1 MKRFAFF
8 FFSFASSAKKQTFVR
23 VCVGSV
29 FFARLTVND
38 RRETTHSQLR
48 SLASEVV
55 HPSFPGGRS
64 GALRDARDAD
74 LSKTNLEW
82 DVRFVAGLGSDPDA
96 CACNP
101 EYFAMEGLEDEQAK
115 RDLPEDE
122 SLAAELAAAA
132 AKAAAKA
139 REGEVRDALYLSVV
153 HKFNACGVPLVVD
166 PSDYGATPLPSKHTQ
181 ILHTRLYD
189 TKHVVGALERAVAAA
204 PGAGDASARRRRRR
218 FAEKTRRLQREM
230 LPEGAETLLDD
241 HLESIVKDAAAAA
254 SAIERLREEGTTE
267 GAAAAESLADAT
279 SLARVYQRSA
289 RYGYFL
295 RAVSARVRLERC
307 AMEALHVDRLHGR
320 TPTLLRSHGVA
331 NALRPPRWL
340 AEARE
345 PDAASMWLRASRG
358 DAGMSSKAD
367 MASLASNIV
376 GPLPAYPDSVGDW
389 VEPVEEQEHTA
400 WLKVEAP
407 EESWRSRRE
416 SRRRRDE
423 AKRAAALGAA
433 YDTASI
439 GDWIADDGVDDDVP
453 LDGSDTPAPSAGDAG
468 DANQTAATTEAK
480 DDKNGEED
488 ASAASFSR
496 AAGEGFGGFSPSPA
510 PSPSLSAVVSSMD
523 LGLRASLA
531 QIAGKETKA
540 VLRDHVDALFGTS
553 NRSRSATEKSRGAR
567 FDRGIAAY
575 PGEDVCGNAS
585 VAPLDALRYLVV
597 EAAAFGAGLH
607 AAEKLGERYDL
618 LHASRDAFEA

>member
-1 MKRFAFF
+1 M
-8 FFSFASSAKKQTFVR
+8 
-23 VCVGSV
+23 
-29 FFARLTVND
+29 
-38 RRETTHSQLR
+38 
-48 SLASEVV
+48 V

-74 LSKTNLEW
+74 PPSSNLEW
-82 DVRFVAGLGSDPDA
+82 DVRFVAGLGSDPNA

-101 EYFAMEGLEDEQAK
+101 EYFAMEGLEDEEAK
-115 RDLPEDE
+115 RDLPKDE

-181 ILHTRLYD
+181 SMHTTNKNATRFYD

-307 AMEALHVDRLHGR
+307 AMEALHVDRLHGSA
-320 TPTLLRSHGVA
+320 PTLLRSHGVA

-358 DAGMSSKAD
+358 DAGMSSKED

-407 EESWRSRRE
+407 EESVPREKARE
-416 SRRRRDE
+416 SRRARDE
-423 AKRAAALGAA
+423 AKRAASLGAA
-433 YDTASI
+433 YDTFASI
-439 GDWIADDGVDDDVP
+439 GDWIADDIPLDDDVP
-453 LDGSDTPAPSAGDAG
+453 LGGSDAPAVSAGDAG
-468 DANQTAATTEAK
+468 DANETAATTEAK
-480 DDKNGEED
+480 ENENGV
-488 ASAASFSR
+488 
-496 AAGEGFGGFSPSPA
+496 AGVGFGGFSSAPA

-540 VLRDHVDALFGTS
+540 VLHDHVDALFGPY
-553 NRSRSATEKSRGAR
+553 NRYRSATEKAQGAKS
-567 FDRGIAAY
+567 FDEFRGISVY
-575 PGEDVCGNAS
+575 PGSDICGNAS